1 MTLRDLKEIAQDRN
15 LVLQKRM
22 KKIRMDKYTDTKRQE
37 NTHTH
42 THTLIYV
49 NETLNFFQKIT
60 YH

>member
-42 THTLIYV
+42 PYIC
-49 NETLNFFQKIT
+49 K
-60 YH
+60 

>member
-37 NTHTH
+37 NTPWKES
-42 THTLIYV
+42 YD
-49 NETLNFFQKIT
+49 QPR
-60 YH
+60 